1 MAPIRKEALKSLT
14 LLAIGIIIT
23 ALVWAEKG
31 FLRFIVLL
39 SLFTILYG
47 IYGLLKNAFG
57 LYYSFFP
64 VKPNIIRP
72 VGPRYKGI
80 YYASIGLFWVAIISS
95 IFEMD
100 KIDNTI
106 KGIELFWQY
115 GLTGIFVSVVLLLFI
130 ELMAKSVYNIFGRR
144 FSISFALGVG
154 LFLLFPTTASYYN
167 RSYASDTIQC
177 EKYTVVSKNR
187 LGFQN
192 RYKSSYINVEIE
204 KKTERLKV
212 YSELYDKLAINDS
225 VELCIKK
232 GALGFSFVQTI
243 KAVN

>member
-1 MAPIRKEALKSLT
+1 MAPIRKEALKSIALI
-14 LLAIGIIIT
+14 AIGIIVT
-23 ALVWAEKG
+23 AFIWTEKG
-31 FLRFIVLL
+31 LLRFALL
-39 SLFTILYG
+39 PSLFAILFG
-47 IYGLLKNAFG
+47 LYGLLKNSFA
-57 LYYSFFP
+57 LYFSFFP
-64 VKPNIIRP
+64 VKPNTKKPI
-72 VGPRYKGI
+72 GPNYKGI
-80 YYASIGLFWVAIISS
+80 YYASMGLFWVAIISS
-95 IFEMD
+95 IFEID
-100 KIDNTI
+100 NIDNTI

-130 ELMAKSVYNIFGRR
+130 ELKAKSVYNIFGRR
-144 FSISFALGVG
+144 FSISFTLGIG
-154 LFLLFPTTASYYN
+154 LFLLFPTIASYYN
-167 RSYASDTIQC
+167 RSYASETIQC
-177 EKYTVVSKNR
+177 KKYTVVSKNR